1 MRTGKEHYVIG
12 AISLISNELNNLGG
26 ELGGVTFKQW
36 FLLLMISKMEKGKK
50 TVNEIAEFA
59 GSSRQNVKK
68 MLANLKD
75 KGFVTIEKSGEDGRA
90 LSVEL
95 TEKAF
100 KLFFE
105 TEGIVASET
114 RTIFSEFSEQEL
126 DSFILMLKKLI
137 DGIENYG
144 ENSRKK

>member
-36 FLLLMISKMEKGKK
+36 FLLLMISKMEKGRK

-68 MLANLKD
+68 MLANLKE
-75 KGFVTIEKSGEDGRA
+75 KGFVMIEKSGEDGRA

-95 TEKAF
+95 TEKAY

-114 RTIFSEFSEQEL
+114 RAIFAGFTEQEL
-126 DSFILMLKKLI
+126 DLLIVMLKKLI

-144 ENSRKK
+144 ESSREK

>member
-26 ELGGVTFKQW
+26 ALKGITFKQW
-36 FLLLMISKMEKGKK
+36 FLLLMMSKMERGKK
-50 TVNEIAEFA
+50 SVNEIAEFA

-68 MLANLKD
+68 MLTGLKE
-75 KGFVTIEKSGEDGRA
+75 KGFVTVEKSESDGRA

-95 TEKAF
+95 TDKAYKF
-100 KLFFE
+100 FFE

-114 RTIFSEFSEQEL
+114 RALFEGFTDQEL
-126 DSFILMLKKLI
+126 DAFILLLKKLI
-137 DGIENYG
+137 DGIESYG
-144 ENSRKK
+144 D

>member
-26 ELGGVTFKQW
+26 ALKGITFKQW
-36 FLLLMISKMEKGKK
+36 FLLLMMSKMEKGAK

-68 MLANLKD
+68 MLGGLSE
-75 KGFVTIEKSGEDGRA
+75 KGFVKIDKSQSDARA

-95 TEKAF
+95 TDKAYKF
-100 KLFFE
+100 FFE
-105 TEGIVASET
+105 TEGIVASATKELFGG
-114 RTIFSEFSEQEL
+114 FSDTEL
-126 DSFILMLKKLI
+126 DAFIVLLKKLI
-137 DGIENYG
+137 AGIENYG
-144 ENSRKK
+144 A